1 MDIPSIIIHQD
12 SDEGKAQIERE
23 RKKMEE
29 SRRFSEVDKAELT
42 EEESEKE
49 KRRRKVCTDKVV
61 TFLIVLNREKK
72 RRMEQR
78 KRSRRKP
85 RKIDPGRKL

>member
-12 SDEGKAQIERE
+12 SEEGKAQIERD

-29 SRRFSEVDKAELT
+29 LRRFSVIDKNEVN

-49 KRRRKVCTDKVV
+49 KRRRKVDTQK
-61 TFLIVLNREKK
+61 EK
-72 RRMEQR
+72 
-78 KRSRRKP
+78 
-85 RKIDPGRKL
+85 